1 MAQVKFTGQLVCS
14 LQVKDHKASARWYEE
29 MLCCQTVFENDEMG
43 MTFMSTP
50 VGSVHFDLSQVES
63 PQNPGGATLV
73 FGVED
78 CHAAREAIECKG
90 VRFDG
95 ETRDFGG
102 MVRLATFF
110 DPDGNTLMFYQSLQ
124 QA

>member
-1 MAQVKFTGQLVCS
+1 MSQIKFSGKLVCS
-14 LQVKDHKASARWYEE
+14 LQAKDHRAAARWYEE
-29 MLCCQTVFENDEMG
+29 MLCCQTVFEDDEMG

-50 VGSVHFDLSQVES
+50 IENVHFDISQVEN

-78 CHAAREAIECKG
+78 CDAARAALEAKG

-95 ETRDFGG
+95 PTREFGG

-110 DPDGNTLMFYQSLQ
+110 DPDGNTLMFYQNLGG
-124 QA
+124 